1 MNQQLQD
8 TANKALEQMVNLS
21 IQGINGAIEFSKQ
34 QIPDVIHQM
43 LVWNA
48 VSSGIRFAIGVG
60 FIVGFVLYFKFLV
73 RYVKDGKWSRVNE
86 STKFSFTMLSG
97 IVLGSTLLLG
107 VMGCL
112 HSLDWLQII
121 LAPKYYLLQQA
132 ASLVQGG

>member
-8 TANKALEQMVNLS
+8 TANKALEQMINLS

-48 VSSGIRFAIGVG
+48 VSSGVRFIIGIS
-60 FIVGFVLYFKFLV
+60 FLVGFVLYFKFLV
-73 RYVKDGKWSRVNE
+73 RYVRDGKWSRANE
-86 STKFSFTMLSG
+86 STQFSFAMLSG
-97 IVLGSTLLLG
+97 IVLGVTLLFG
-107 VMGCL
+107 VGGCL

-132 ASLVQGG
+132 ASLVKGG